1 MNLRQQAAELK
12 SAMQAIVERAKAES
26 RDLNDD
32 EATEIEAKAAEH
44 DELIKRAEKA
54 EKAASLVASLASAPV
69 AQVDEPAED
78 GLKSLSLGQ
87 RIAKSAAFKSFR
99 DQHPSGVDGGTPI
112 HLEAKNVGTLADIG
126 FKATLDTT
134 FGEYRSERAPGYRDY
149 LPYGANTWPTSL
161 LDLIT
166 VGTTNSRSLEYAQV
180 VSETNNAAI
189 VAEGEL
195 KPLSDLATDTADAKV
210 FTYADGFDATNQFLA
225 DEPALAA
232 FMDGAVRRHLRVLI
246 EDRLINGPGGASA
259 PLGILATTGVQSQA
273 YATDVITTIAQA
285 VRKVEDVGSSP
296 QAIVMNPADAWA
308 LRMLREDGATGAY
321 LSGGPFNAGVAPS
334 LWGIPIVTARR
345 IAAGTALVGNF
356 AGNVQFLQ
364 REPLSVLAFNQH
376 KDYAQRNM
384 VYVRAELRAMQL
396 IYAPREIVVADLT
409 AA

>member
-1 MNLRQQAAELK
+1 MNLRQQAAAVK
-12 SAMQAIVERAKAES
+12 SAMQAIVDGATAES
-26 RDLNDD
+26 RDLTDD
-32 EATEIEAKAAEH
+32 EATTIEAKATEFKELTEKAE
-44 DELIKRAEKA
+44 RAEKA
-54 EKAASLVASLASAPV
+54 AQTVASLASAPAV
-69 AQVDEPAED
+69 ETPAPGD
-78 GLKSLSLGQ
+78 ADDMKGLSLGQ
-87 RIAKSAAFKSFR
+87 RIAKSAAFKTFR
-99 DQHPSGVDGGTPI
+99 ERHPSGVDGGTPI
-112 HLEAKNVGTLADIG
+112 HLEAKNVGSLSDIG

-149 LPYGANTWPTSL
+149 LPYDANSWPTSL

-166 VGTTNSRSLEYAQV
+166 VGTTTSRSLEYAQV
-180 VSETNNAAI
+180 VSETNGAAI
-189 VAEGEL
+189 VAEGAL

-246 EDRLINGPGGASA
+246 EDRLINGAGGASA
-259 PLGILATTGVQSQA
+259 PLGILATTGVQAQA
-273 YATDVITTIAQA
+273 FATDVITTLAGA
-285 VRKVEDVGSSP
+285 VQKVEDVGAGA

-308 LRMLREDGATGAY
+308 LRLLKNGNGDY
-321 LSGGPFNAGVAPS
+321 VSGGPFGAGVVPS

-345 IAAGTALVGNF
+345 VAAGTALVGNF

-409 AA
+409 AV